1 MIMNDMYINN
11 QCIHIGY
18 HSVIYYCIPALFYR
32 IMNLFMNCIK
42 YQVYMLNKISR
53 KNKITEDQRV
63 EPSFT
68 SRIIR
73 GKDRNIRPSI
83 SKHNYKQDQKANQTV
98 HNT

>member
-1 MIMNDMYINN
+1 
-11 QCIHIGY
+11 
-18 HSVIYYCIPALFYR
+18 
-32 IMNLFMNCIK
+32 
-42 YQVYMLNKISR
+42 MLNKISR